1 MSGGNVRRI
10 WPPTSGGVRQSVSAL
25 EAGTRRVTVADAV
38 ALCKALE
45 VDLHELLHGLDADDL
60 RALGF
65 GPGM

>member
-1 MSGGNVRRI
+1 MGQAECQRAGGRHAA
-10 WPPTSGGVRQSVSAL
+10 S
-25 EAGTRRVTVADAV
+25 TVADAV

-65 GPGM
+65 GRGM